1 MKVPSILFALAAS
14 TALAAPTAQPE
25 AEADARITERDGPS
39 LVTYAVSGFRI
50 TDLTAVIKPWSI
62 FTTTTGNSISF
73 TAQPLSSTHMA
84 LGSSV
89 TCQKIWTDS
98 VLRGTGSTVVR
109 IMSSIFAIWTSEVK
123 CSNPNLSFYI
133 SRNYL
138 YSYQINVN
146 LAYTLVR
153 SANGTAGTQYS
164 SAFALNEKS
173 VQLRCVK
180 GKTNA
185 QTCAWSGTTL
195 SASTLSSK
203 SVS

>member
-25 AEADARITERDGPS
+25 AEADVRITERDGPS

-62 FTTTTGNSISF
+62 FTTTTGNTINF
-73 TAQPLSSTHMA
+73 TVQPLSATSQA
-84 LGSSV
+84 LGDPV
-89 TCQKIWTDS
+89 TCQKTWTDS

-109 IMSSIFAIWTSEVK
+109 IMTSIFAIWTPEVK
-123 CSNPNLSFYI
+123 CSNSNLSFYI

-164 SAFALNEKS
+164 STFALNEKS
-173 VQLRCVK
+173 VQLKCVK
-180 GKTNA
+180 DKNNA
-185 QTCAWSGTTL
+185 QTCAWSGTAL